1 MARSPIGTVN
11 VINLRIVLILQ
22 SRAICYIR
30 ARNKCMQYACMQY
43 TRTYIFKNIYI
54 YMYKYILETQP
65 VFSFYEYSH
74 STHICV
80 LILAETS
87 DIIPFS
93 MSHLFTII
101 LVCVILHAHLSY
113 LSHKCGEY
121 PIISFIQW
129 FYRLAS
135 GRTVISTIN
144 YIRSNLFMCSK
155 VDCRNSLV
163 I

>member
-1 MARSPIGTVN
+1 
-11 VINLRIVLILQ
+11 
-22 SRAICYIR
+22 
-30 ARNKCMQYACMQY
+30 
-43 TRTYIFKNIYI
+43 
-54 YMYKYILETQP
+54 MYKYILETQP
-65 VFSFYEYSH
+65 MFSFYEYSH

-163 I
+163 IQLDGCPSLFIKYPVNLRLRNFEQLQFSDV